1 MRFCKDLGLLRKYAL
16 VLPRLR
22 HRLEVGNVVF
32 DLGLGVLNIARFL
45 HFHGFF
51 KRFIVHPC
59 LVFVLRHHR
68 GMHVGLIRAARDAV
82 LVKDHLAWQI
92 FNWSLKPVRRQLRF
106 GRWTATMAAWRG
118 EL

>member
-1 MRFCKDLGLLRKYAL
+1 MRFCKNLGLLRKYAL

-32 DLGLGVLNIARFL
+32 DLGLGVFNIARFL
-45 HFHGFF
+45 HLNRFF
-51 KRFIVHPC
+51 ERFVVHPC
-59 LVFVLRHHR
+59 FVLVLGHHG

-82 LVKDHLAWQI
+82 LVDDNLTWQI
-92 FNWSLKPVRRQLRF
+92 FNRSLEPVRRQLRF
-106 GRWTATMAAWRG
+106 GRWTAAMAAWRG